1 MSALHSEIDT
11 NSSLSRRE
19 FCAAL
24 LASCATV
31 LVPSIVDAKPRYP
44 TQAKPFVKWAGGKG
58 QLLEQLNVLLPNYF
72 ATSEDLTYVEPFVGG
87 GAMLFFILSTYP
99 NIKKAVI
106 NDLNSDL
113 ITTYLVIKSNVNELI
128 EQLQKMQEAYYALES
143 EQEKKE
149 YYLAQRAQYN
159 AKTND
164 EIKTAALFIFLNRTG
179 FNGLYRVN
187 SKGQYNV
194 PFGKADKP
202 KICDTET
209 LLADHALLQKVEILN
224 GDFADV
230 LGHIEGKAFFYFD
243 PPYRPLPKTASFTA
257 YSKDG
262 FGDDQQR
269 RLAEMCRQIDAA
281 GNQWLQS
288 NSDPHNTDPE
298 DMFFEELYEGF
309 DINRVTA
316 TRMINSK
323 AEGRG
328 RITELTIRNYNE

>member
-1 MSALHSEIDT
+1 MSEQYDKSDRV
-11 NSSLSRRE
+11 SKLSRRE
-19 FCAAL
+19 FCTAL
-24 LASCATV
+24 LASCVTATM
-31 LVPSIVDAKPRYP
+31 PSGVDAKPRYP

-58 QLLEQLNVLLPNYF
+58 QLLEQLNVLLPNDF
-72 ATSEDLTYVEPFVGG
+72 ATSEDLTYIEPFVGG

-99 NIKKAVI
+99 NIKKAII
-106 NDLNSDL
+106 NDLNTDL
-113 ITTYLVIKSNVNELI
+113 IVTYRVIKSKVADLI
-128 EQLQKMQEAYYALES
+128 EKLRAMQDAYYALES

-149 YYLAQRAQYN
+149 YYLAQRAKYN
-159 AKTND
+159 TTSND
-164 EIKTAALFIFLNRTG
+164 DIETAALFIFLNRTG

-194 PFGKADKP
+194 PFGKANRP
-202 KICDTET
+202 KICDEET
-209 LLADHALLQKVEILN
+209 LVADHELLQKVEILN

-230 LGHIEGKAFFYFD
+230 LGHVEGNAFFYFD

-281 GNQWLQS
+281 GNKWLQS

-323 AEGRG
+323 ADGRG

>member
-1 MSALHSEIDT
+1 MDKQEKT
-11 NSSLSRRE
+11 NNANPQLSRRE
-19 FCAAL
+19 FCTAL
-24 LASCATV
+24 LALCTTV
-31 LVPSIVDAKPRYP
+31 FIPSVTDAKTRYP

-58 QLLEQLNVLLPNYF
+58 QLLEQLNLLLPNNF
-72 ATSEDLTYVEPFVGG
+72 ATSENLTYVEPFVGG
-87 GAMLFFILSTYP
+87 GAMLFFILSSYP

-113 ITTYLVIKSNVNELI
+113 ITTYRVIKSNVHELI
-128 EQLQKMQEAYYALES
+128 EQLQRMQEVYYALES
-143 EQEKKE
+143 ECEKKE
-149 YYLAQRAQYN
+149 YYLAQRTQYN
-159 AKTND
+159 AKTNS
-164 EIKTAALFIFLNRTG
+164 EVETAALFIFLNRTG

-194 PFGKADKP
+194 PFGKANKP
-202 KICDTET
+202 KICDEET

-230 LGHIEGKAFFYFD
+230 LGHVEGKAFFYFD

-262 FGDDQQR
+262 FGDDQQH
-269 RLAEMCRQIDAA
+269 RLAKMCRQIDAA

-298 DMFFEELYEGF
+298 DMFFEELYKGF
-309 DINRVTA
+309 NINRVTA

-328 RITELTIRNYNE
+328 KITELTIRNYNE

>member
-1 MSALHSEIDT
+1 MSTLHSEIDT
-11 NSSLSRRE
+11 NSNLSRRE
-19 FCAAL
+19 FCTAL
-24 LASCATV
+24 LASCTTAFIASV
-31 LVPSIVDAKPRYP
+31 VDAKPRYP

-58 QLLEQLNVLLPNYF
+58 QLLDQLNMLLPNDF
-72 ATSEDLTYVEPFVGG
+72 ATSEALTYVEPFVGG

-106 NDLNSDL
+106 NDLNTDL
-113 ITTYLVIKSNVNELI
+113 ITTYKVIKSKVNELI
-128 EQLQKMQEAYYALES
+128 EQLTKMQDVYYALAS
-143 EQEKKE
+143 EQAKKE
-149 YYLAQRAQYN
+149 YYLAQREQYN
-159 AKTND
+159 TKTNND
-164 EIKTAALFIFLNRTG
+164 VETAALFIFLNRTG

-194 PFGKADKP
+194 PFGKANKP
-202 KICDTET
+202 KICDKET

-230 LGHIEGKAFFYFD
+230 LDHVNGKAFFYFD

-269 RLAEMCRQIDAA
+269 RLAAMCRQIDAA
-281 GNQWLQS
+281 GNRWLQS

-298 DMFFEELYEGF
+298 DMFFEALYEGF

-323 AEGRG
+323 ADGRG
-328 RITELTIRNYNE
+328 RITELTIRNYTE